1 MSLPSFLENLNPDIY
16 LSDNYVVV
24 DFEVDTS
31 HGDFGHAVHPANQ
44 LLLASWRLGPMHQFV
59 LAGGDESTR
68 AHWGNELDHHWLF
81 EAIAEADFVVAHS
94 AKYELGWFKR
104 MGIDIRNVLVF
115 DTKLAEYVIL
125 GNLAAGSEDLGMPR
139 LSTSLDMCCRRR
151 GLPIKD
157 PVVDQM
163 ISDGINP
170 IRIPRPW
177 LEGRC
182 RQDVETTEAVFLDQ
196 RQDLR
201 RRGLLPVLYTRCL
214 LTPVLADIESEG
226 MAVDPA
232 IVRSEYD
239 KFVAKRRELQAEWDK
254 VTGGVNIHSP
264 PQMAKLLYD
273 VLGFEELKD
282 KRGTAKRNAPTKQFP
297 LGLPKTDGKTL
308 DKLAAK
314 TAAQKSFIKLRKEL
328 GKVEA
333 MLSKNL
339 EFFRGVSEEFGGVFH
354 GEIIQTNTATQRTA
368 SRGMPMTF
376 QNQLDD
382 SGKPVTRSVQF
393 QNFPRILK
401 KILRAKRPGWLM
413 ADADGA
419 QIEFRCAAFL
429 GNDEQAIA
437 DIIDPTFDAHLL
449 TASKLHNCSIE
460 EVRAEKKAAEAAG
473 RDDWR
478 QLAKPD
484 TYKPLYGGK
493 FGTPEQ
499 ERYYAYFQERYAG
512 IARVQAEWVRQAVET
527 KRQVTPWGLTYY
539 WPTARRGH
547 GGRVN
552 AETAID
558 NYPIQALATAEIVPI
573 AIVYLWHRIREAG
586 LEEQIKIVNT
596 VHDSVPCEI
605 HPAAQE
611 AFKRLAKTTFTKDVY
626 RYIATIYNIQMDR
639 VPLGVGIKIGEHW
652 GQGSEEAFD
661 IFRDGREVKRK

>member
-1 MSLPSFLENLNPDIY
+1 MTLPSFLENLDPSIY
-16 LSDNYVVV
+16 HSDNYVVV
-24 DFEVDTS
+24 DFEVDTA
-31 HGDFGHAVHPANQ
+31 HGDYGHAVHKDNQ

-59 LAGGDESTR
+59 LAGGDTTTR
-68 AHWGNELDHHWLF
+68 AHWGNELDQHWLT

-104 MGIDIRNVLVF
+104 MGIDIRNVLVY
-115 DTKLAEYVIL
+115 DTKLAEFVIL
-125 GNLAAGSEDLGMPR
+125 GNLAAGSDDLGMAPR
-139 LSTSLDMCCRRR
+139 STSLDMCCRRR

-157 PVVDQM
+157 PVVDTI
-163 ISDGINP
+163 ISHGINP
-170 IRIPRPW
+170 VRIPRPW

-182 RQDVETTEAVFLDQ
+182 RQDVETTEQVFLDQ
-196 RQDLR
+196 RQDLQ

-226 MAVDPA
+226 MAVDPEA
-232 IVRSEYD
+232 IKTEHT
-239 KFVAKRRELQAEWDK
+239 KFVTRLKELQIEWDAA
-254 VTGGVNIHSP
+254 TGGVNIHSP
-264 PQMAKLLYD
+264 PQMARLLYEK
-273 VLGFEELKD
+273 LGFEELTD
-282 KRGTAKRNAPTKQFP
+282 KRGKPQRLAPTKQFP
-297 LGLPKTDGKTL
+297 LGLPKTGLKIL
-308 DKLAAK
+308 DKLGAK

-339 EFFRGVSEEFGGVFH
+339 EFFRGVDEEYGGVFF
-354 GEIIQTNTATQRTA
+354 GEILQTNTATQRTA

-376 QNQLDD
+376 QSQLDD
-382 SGKPVTRSVQF
+382 NGKPITRSVQF

-449 TASKLHNCSIE
+449 TASKLHNCTIE

-499 ERYYAYFQERYAG
+499 ERYYAYFNERYSG
-512 IARVQAEWVRQAVET
+512 IARTQAEWVRQAVET

-558 NYPIQALATAEIVPI
+558 NYPIQALATAEIVPV

-586 LEEQIKIVNT
+586 LEDKIKIVNT

-605 HPAAQE
+605 HPDAAE
-611 AFKRLAKTTFTKDVY
+611 GFKRLAKQAFTADTYHYMSRVY
-626 RYIATIYNIQMDR
+626 GIEFDR
-639 VPLGVGIKIGEHW
+639 VPLGVGVKIGPAW
-652 GQGSEEAFD
+652 GQGPEEAWD
-661 IFRDGREVKRK
+661 IYRSGHEVKRK